1 MAWSYARRR
10 QRVLIVSSH
19 PLFGQGL
26 RSLLQ
31 ERVAPTA
38 EVVGLAAA
46 QRHELLVGQV
56 REFLPPVGE
65 NPRVYG
71 GLRK

>member
-31 ERVAPTA
+31 ERVAPRGA
-38 EVVGLAAA
+38 
-46 QRHELLVGQV
+46 RDV
-56 REFLPPVGE
+56 RSAPANFPLCLT
-65 NPRVYG
+65 R
-71 GLRK
+71 LSDF